1 MSYQQIIF
9 NELKAKGLTNAG
21 ALGMLGNFQA
31 ESGCEPNRLE
41 NDYSPYRTT
50 SKDYVNR
57 TTSGI
62 MSKSEFCK
70 AIGFGLA
77 QWTFPSRKANLWEF
91 WKNSGKKLDDVYM
104 QIDFAIKELK
114 QDYPELW
121 KLLCT
126 SNDLYECVKRVCYD
140 FENPQIKNVDAR
152 FRYANEIKQFINL
165 DGENEDSEEEIKINH
180 DLFLRT
186 IDKNCSGFQ
195 EIYLLQSLLALR
207 NYEVIIDGIWGES
220 SNSAILEFQKDNN
233 LVVDGIVGTKTWAKL
248 LER

>member
-9 NELKAKGLTNAG
+9 NKLKKIGLTNAG
-21 ALGMLGNFQA
+21 ILGILGNFQD

-57 TTSGI
+57 ATSGK
-62 MSKSEFCK
+62 MTKSEFCK

-91 WKNSGKKLDDVYM
+91 WKSSGKNLDDVYM
-104 QIDFAIKELK
+104 QIDFTVKELK

-121 KLLCT
+121 TLLCT
-126 SNDLYECVKRVCYD
+126 SNDLYTCVKRFCYD
-140 FENPQIKNVDAR
+140 FENPKIKNIDTR

-165 DGENEDSEEEIKINH
+165 NGTEDNYQQTIKINH
-180 DLFLRT
+180 DLELRT
-186 IDKNCSGFQ
+186 IDKNCSKFS

-207 NYEVIIDGIWGES
+207 KYGVVIDGIWGES
-220 SNSAILEFQKDNN
+220 LNDAVEEFQKDNN
-233 LVVDGIVGTKTWAKL
+233 LVIDGIVGKQTWAKL
-248 LER
+248 FER